1 MDAAFICV
9 LIGIAAGAIVCI
21 IAAKSNDNDWD

>member
-1 MDAAFICV
+1 MNAALICV

-21 IAAKSNDNDWD
+21 IAAKSNDDNWD